1 MQRYIFILYI
11 FFLGCKEGS
20 KTDQLVEFKYR
31 NQLKSLEA
39 VISTAPD
46 RVIAETDDL
55 LQLKSQLN
63 DATICKIFQLA
74 QKANQVIKKD
84 DLVMSLGD
92 SVRFYGAKYGDSL
105 TIAKSMVV
113 LPDTYVDYSKRKS
126 MNAYIPMVLRIFNHP
141 EYQKEY
147 AITLKLKVFQLEYEG
162 DYQASL
168 DLLLKA
174 YDIFK
179 KIGEKKEEARIAQM
193 IANVYGELNNLPL
206 SLKYYKLFE
215 LAATSLKDSVLIA
228 SANTNYGIHYRRI
241 NKDSSIYFYNKALA
255 IHNARPFSM
264 SKVQT
269 EYNLANLYYDKKEY
283 EKANSI
289 YESILKT
296 CKDNDYQEG
305 LVMTY
310 NGLSTIAYIQGN
322 LSEAIA
328 YMKAS
333 IALAD
338 SLKMTGI
345 SLRLMPDLIGIYYE
359 KKDYKLAA
367 DASFKMKRI
376 SDSLLSN
383 EKQIALIELEK
394 KYQAE
399 VKEKENQYL
408 QVQLK
413 FRQSV
418 IIILVVAL
426 IIFVILYRQRNILYK
441 EREISYNAIMQKYK
455 DEKESRDRLT
465 KLDQEQMSLN
475 LTKNELTLYDKIVS
489 YYTIHKPYLNPKFRV
504 DDLADAIDSNQKEIA
519 QTLKM
524 HMNQNFSAFTNKFR
538 VEAARNLFEDKAHY
552 HLKMEV
558 IAEKSG
564 FGTIQSFYN
573 AFETFTGVKP
583 GFYRSQIQTEHTL
596 D

>member
-1 MQRYIFILYI
+1 MQRYIFILFI

-20 KTDQLVEFKYR
+20 KTDQLIESKYR
-31 NQLKSLEA
+31 NQLIELETII
-39 VISTAPD
+39 VSNPNK
-46 RVIAETDDL
+46 VIAETNDL
-55 LQLKSQLN
+55 LQYKSQLN
-63 DATICKIFQLA
+63 DATLCKIYQLA

-84 DLVMSLGD
+84 DLVMSIGD

-126 MNAYIPMVLRIFNHP
+126 MNAYIPMALRIFNQP
-141 EYQKEY
+141 KYQKEY

-162 DYQASL
+162 DYQVSL

-206 SLKYYKLFE
+206 ALKYYKLFE
-215 LAATSLKDSVLIA
+215 LAATSLNDSVLIA

-241 NKDSSIYFYNKALA
+241 NKDSSIYYYNKALA

-296 CKDNDYQEG
+296 CKDNNYQEG

-322 LSEAIA
+322 LTEAIA
-328 YMKAS
+328 YMKES

-394 KYQAE
+394 KYQGE

-413 FRQSV
+413 FRQV
-418 IIILVVAL
+418 IIVILTIAL
-426 IIFVILYRQRNILYK
+426 IGFIVLFRQRNRLFK
-441 EREISYNAIMQKYK
+441 EREISYRAIMQKYK
-455 DEKESRDRLT
+455 AEKEERERLAHVDLPNNVLIEIE
-465 KLDQEQMSLN
+465 KN
-475 LTKNELTLYDKIVS
+475 LSLYDKILL
-489 YYTIHKPYLNPKFRV
+489 YYKNEQPYLNSKFRV
-504 DDLADAIDSNQKEIA
+504 DDLAQAIDSNQKDIA
-519 QTLKM
+519 QTLKQEV
-524 HMNQNFSAFTNKFR
+524 NLNFSAFTNKYR
-538 VEAARNLFEDKAHY
+538 VDAARLMFEQETFY
-552 HLKMEV
+552 NIKMEV

-573 AFETFTGVKP
+573 AFELYTGVKP
-583 GFYRSQIQTEHTL
+583 GFYRSRIQSENESI
-596 D
+596 